1 MVYGLFYLP
10 TTFHHTLLTQTYK
23 FNDSK
28 LLTPTFRSHLMQQI
42 CSPETPLYTHCGWAI
57 RSLSAQDIS
66 SGMLR
71 PTHTPFTTTGSSGAG
86 TPQISNLNN
95 QAIEA
100 TITLI
105 HEILYDLKINIQHIY
120 IDTIGKPEIYQAR
133 LEKIFPAVKIT
144 VAKKADSLFP
154 CVSAASVCAK
164 VTRDAALEVLYGGFA
179 EGEDHDDDAAEV
191 KTTTTTM
198 AWGSGYPSDVRCANW
213 LKNNMD
219 PVFGW
224 GNECRFS
231 WGTAKELLEV
241 KGAPCRVDWPEAD
254 DAEENDNMKLTGY
267 FTGANDGDDD
277 DHEKEDELGNWYGR
291 RVTEEAF

>member
-10 TTFHHTLLTQTYK
+10 TTLHHTLLTQNYK

-66 SGMLR
+66 SSMLR
-71 PTHTPFTTTGSSGAG
+71 PTHTHTTSGAG

-100 TITLI
+100 TINLI
-105 HEILYDLKINIQHIY
+105 REILYDLKINIRHIY

-164 VTRDAALEVLYGGFA
+164 VTRDAALEVLYMKSA
-179 EGEDHDDDAAEV
+179 EGEDNDDSAEGN
-191 KTTTTTM
+191 TTM

-241 KGAPCRVDWPEAD
+241 RGAPCRVDWPEAD
-254 DAEENDNMKLTGY
+254 DAEENDNMKLTGF

-277 DHEKEDELGNWYGR
+277 DLEKEDELGNWYGR
-291 RVTEEAF
+291 RVTEEVF